1 MTIRMDEGA
10 AELLDTLHRAGYAA
24 YVVGGCV
31 RDSLLGLTPHD
42 WDLCT
47 SALPQQVMELFGAQ
61 RCIPTGLQHGTVTV
75 KQSGAL
81 YEITTFRTEGTY
93 TDGRHP
99 DEVHFVPDV
108 REDLARRDFT
118 INAMAYNEKE
128 GLVDPFG
135 GQADLQSGIV
145 RAVGVPR
152 QRFTEDA
159 LRILRLYRFAAR
171 FGFAIDPPTA
181 QAAQE
186 LCAHLD
192 CVSVERIEEELAKLL
207 TAPAP
212 AAYLDKKILLV
223 ILPELSSEALAAAK
237 PVVDACP
244 AGEQALPIRLA
255 ALLLAVSFA
264 LSGCSL
270 VKNIGGSSAA
280 GTKTITRP
288 AVESAELQFTHP
300 AAGEPVAVFD
310 TTAGVFRAVLFP
322 EQAPQA
328 YDNFVGLV
336 QAGYYNGLTVTRV
349 EQDFVVEAGQGADG
363 KGTTIWNGSRYPAEA
378 TDKLHHYSGALCM
391 AADSSGKCA
400 SVFYIMSTLPGG
412 DSITQ
417 ELTDQMNSA
426 GYRAEV
432 VSAYQTAGGAPYLDY
447 TDTVLG
453 QVYEGMD
460 VVDTIAQAA
469 VDENQKPTETITIN
483 SVSIET
489 YQAQ

>member
-1 MTIRMDEGA
+1 MRALKKIMA
-10 AELLDTLHRAGYAA
+10 A
-24 YVVGGCV
+24 
-31 RDSLLGLTPHD
+31 
-42 WDLCT
+42 
-47 SALPQQVMELFGAQ
+47 
-61 RCIPTGLQHGTVTV
+61 
-75 KQSGAL
+75 
-81 YEITTFRTEGTY
+81 
-93 TDGRHP
+93 
-99 DEVHFVPDV
+99 
-108 REDLARRDFT
+108 LA
-118 INAMAYNEKE
+118 
-128 GLVDPFG
+128 
-135 GQADLQSGIV
+135 
-145 RAVGVPR
+145 
-152 QRFTEDA
+152 
-159 LRILRLYRFAAR
+159 
-171 FGFAIDPPTA
+171 
-181 QAAQE
+181 
-186 LCAHLD
+186 
-192 CVSVERIEEELAKLL
+192 L
-207 TAPAP
+207 TAVLAGCS
-212 AAYLDKKILLV
+212 ADNI
-223 ILPELSSEALAAAK
+223 LSSIQGGKADT
-237 PVVDACP
+237 V
-244 AGEQALPIRLA
+244 QT
-255 ALLLAVSFA
+255 VS
-264 LSGCSL
+264 
-270 VKNIGGSSAA
+270 
-280 GTKTITRP
+280 RP
-288 AVESAELQFTHP
+288 GVESAELQFTHP

-363 KGTTIWNGSRYPAEA
+363 KGTTIWNGSRYPAET

-412 DSITQ
+412 DSVTQ

>member
-1 MTIRMDEGA
+1 MFFAQKMHDKFSRISLSLPGQKYAILNSVYLPRAG
-10 AELLDTLHRAGYAA
+10 ELL
-24 YVVGGCV
+24 
-31 RDSLLGLTPHD
+31 S
-42 WDLCT
+42 
-47 SALPQQVMELFGAQ
+47 E
-61 RCIPTGLQHGTVTV
+61 
-75 KQSGAL
+75 
-81 YEITTFRTEGTY
+81 YE
-93 TDGRHP
+93 
-99 DEVHFVPDV
+99 
-108 REDLARRDFT
+108 RRDLFMNKT
-118 INAMAYNEKE
+118 R
-128 GLVDPFG
+128 V
-135 GQADLQSGIV
+135 
-145 RAVGVPR
+145 
-152 QRFTEDA
+152 
-159 LRILRLYRFAAR
+159 
-171 FGFAIDPPTA
+171 
-181 QAAQE
+181 
-186 LCAHLD
+186 
-192 CVSVERIEEELAKLL
+192 
-207 TAPAP
+207 
-212 AAYLDKKILLV
+212 
-223 ILPELSSEALAAAK
+223 
-237 PVVDACP
+237 
-244 AGEQALPIRLA
+244 RLA

-270 VKNIGGSSAA
+270 VKNIGGSSGA

-391 AADSSGKCA
+391 AADSSGQCA

-460 VVDTIAQAA
+460 VVDTIAQVA
-469 VDENQKPTETITIN
+469 VDENQKPTEPITI
-483 SVSIET
+483 SIET

>member
-1 MTIRMDEGA
+1 MRALKKIMA
-10 AELLDTLHRAGYAA
+10 ALALTAVLAGCSADNLLSSIQ
-24 YVVGGCV
+24 GGK
-31 RDSLLGLTPHD
+31 
-42 WDLCT
+42 
-47 SALPQQVMELFGAQ
+47 A
-61 RCIPTGLQHGTVTV
+61 GTVQTV
-75 KQSGAL
+75 S
-81 YEITTFRTEGTY
+81 
-93 TDGRHP
+93 
-99 DEVHFVPDV
+99 
-108 REDLARRDFT
+108 
-118 INAMAYNEKE
+118 
-128 GLVDPFG
+128 
-135 GQADLQSGIV
+135 
-145 RAVGVPR
+145 
-152 QRFTEDA
+152 
-159 LRILRLYRFAAR
+159 
-171 FGFAIDPPTA
+171 
-181 QAAQE
+181 
-186 LCAHLD
+186 
-192 CVSVERIEEELAKLL
+192 
-207 TAPAP
+207 
-212 AAYLDKKILLV
+212 
-223 ILPELSSEALAAAK
+223 
-237 PVVDACP
+237 
-244 AGEQALPIRLA
+244 
-255 ALLLAVSFA
+255 
-264 LSGCSL
+264 
-270 VKNIGGSSAA
+270 
-280 GTKTITRP
+280 RP

-300 AAGEPVAVFD
+300 AAGEPVAAFD

-432 VSAYQTAGGAPYLDY
+432 VSAYQTVGGAPYLDY

>member
-1 MTIRMDEGA
+1 MRALKKIMAALALTAVLAGCGA
-10 AELLDTLHRAGYAA
+10 HNILSSIQ
-24 YVVGGCV
+24 GGK
-31 RDSLLGLTPHD
+31 
-42 WDLCT
+42 
-47 SALPQQVMELFGAQ
+47 A
-61 RCIPTGLQHGTVTV
+61 GTVQTV
-75 KQSGAL
+75 S
-81 YEITTFRTEGTY
+81 
-93 TDGRHP
+93 
-99 DEVHFVPDV
+99 
-108 REDLARRDFT
+108 
-118 INAMAYNEKE
+118 
-128 GLVDPFG
+128 
-135 GQADLQSGIV
+135 
-145 RAVGVPR
+145 
-152 QRFTEDA
+152 
-159 LRILRLYRFAAR
+159 
-171 FGFAIDPPTA
+171 
-181 QAAQE
+181 
-186 LCAHLD
+186 
-192 CVSVERIEEELAKLL
+192 
-207 TAPAP
+207 
-212 AAYLDKKILLV
+212 
-223 ILPELSSEALAAAK
+223 
-237 PVVDACP
+237 
-244 AGEQALPIRLA
+244 
-255 ALLLAVSFA
+255 
-264 LSGCSL
+264 
-270 VKNIGGSSAA
+270 
-280 GTKTITRP
+280 RP

-363 KGTTIWNGSRYPAEA
+363 KGTTIWNGSRYPVEA

-432 VSAYQTAGGAPYLDY
+432 VSAYQTVGGAPYLDY